1 MTNAK
6 PRVHSR
12 GSVNGGD
19 DIAVEM
25 VMMMMITMPLSSRAA
40 SA

>member
-1 MTNAK
+1 MTDAK

-12 GSVNGGD
+12 GSVHGGD

-25 VMMMMITMPLSSRAA
+25 VTIMTITMHLSSRAA
-40 SA
+40 NP